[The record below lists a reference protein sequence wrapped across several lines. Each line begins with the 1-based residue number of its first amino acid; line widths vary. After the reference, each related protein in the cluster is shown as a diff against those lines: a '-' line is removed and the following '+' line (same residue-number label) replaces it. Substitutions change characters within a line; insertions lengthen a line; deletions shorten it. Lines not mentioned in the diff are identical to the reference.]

1 MSKFKKSRWADSEFS
16 QGYRD
21 DADVYLPCRGQ
32 FIEVSIS
39 LYGHFVSQNP
49 AAKVLDLGCGDG
61 LFIQELSKS
70 FKPSKVTLVDGSA
83 EMIGA
88 AQKRLAGRD
97 GYNFIKASF
106 QQLLANDTLNENFD
120 FIYSSLAIHH
130 LPFNEKKK
138 LYSYIYERL
147 SPGGWFIH
155 YDVVLPP
162 SEKLEKWYLSIW
174 REGIKAHPSK
184 ERREQLFGI
193 PDQYKGNQ
201 DNMPDTLGSQLDVL
215 KDVGFCN
222 VDCFYKYGI
231 FSLFGGSK

>member
-1 MSKFKKSRWADSEFS
+1 MSKFEKSRWADSEFS

-21 DADVYLPCRGQ
+21 DANIFLPFRGR
-32 FIEVSIS
+32 FIEVSKS
-39 LYGHFVSQNP
+39 LYRHFVSQHP

-70 FKPSKVTLVDGSA
+70 FKLSQVTLVDGSA
-83 EMIGA
+83 EMLDA
-88 AQKRLAGRD
+88 AQKRLSGQENC
-97 GYNFIKASF
+97 YFIQASF
-106 QQLLANDTLNENFD
+106 QQLFANNPMDENFD

-130 LPFNEKKK
+130 LPFDEKQK
-138 LYSYIYERL
+138 LYAYIYERL

-162 SEKLEKWYLSIW
+162 SEKLEKWYLSFWKEWII
-174 REGIKAHPSK
+174 EHPSM
-184 ERREQLFGI
+184 ERREQLLGI
-193 PDQYKGNQ
+193 PDQYKGNP
-201 DNMPDTLGSQLDVL
+201 DNIPDTLGSQLEVL